1 MAKCCSD
8 SGLGENEKRS
18 VLQLSPPPP
27 QEDWPNN
34 DDGDDDAD
42 DDDDD
47 GDDVDDD
54 DDDDGA
60 LFCESHQRLFQE
72 VLDGLNK

>member
-1 MAKCCSD
+1 MAKCCWD

-34 DDGDDDAD
+34 DD
-42 DDDDD
+42 
-47 GDDVDDD
+47 DVDDD
-54 DDDDGA
+54 NDVDDADNDDVDSA
-60 LFCESHQRLFQE
+60 LFWESH
-72 VLDGLNK
+72 